1 METLDELIRKIEDNL
16 EEDWIK
22 LKEIPKR
29 CILKQAYDLVNVP
42 GYFVTIYYPDSDGE
56 EFLFISDVKN
66 KQEFHDAPSL
76 FKTNCF
82 KHRCRWVWEN
92 DIEIEECK
100 GFYI

>member
-16 EEDWIK
+16 EEDWVK

-29 CILKQAYDLVNVP
+29 CILKKTYNLVNVP
-42 GYFVTIYYPDSDGE
+42 GYFVTFYYPGQEGE

-66 KQEFHDAPSL
+66 KQEFHDAPFL

-82 KHRCRWVWEN
+82 KHRCRWIWRN